1 MNYKRQK
8 LASIIPTFIGLA
20 LFIVLFVIG
29 IIFFSYLLI
38 IGAIIGLILF
48 LIGFIRA
55 KFFMKGHRPIKQ
67 QPQQHRGRTID
78 HDKL

>member
-1 MNYKRQK
+1 MNYNRQK
-8 LASIIPTFIGLA
+8 LAAIIPTFIGLA

-48 LIGFIRA
+48 IIGFIRA
-55 KFFMKGHRPIKQ
+55 KFFMKRQRPVKQ
-67 QPQQHRGRTID
+67 PPQNRGGTID